1 MDWLDHFRRN
11 HHAMHAIAWEHGVS
25 VPQAA
30 TPAVIRSLARL
41 AAEFQADP
49 SALLR
54 AAAATGDMR
63 MSAALTLACEERLN
77 QGMALD
83 RAVLALGGSRQGPA
97 ARLGRQGLIPALARL
112 WREALIAR
120 AFLRALHQSVEDPVL
135 RQLCQVLL
143 RELAGQLAFIRDT
156 LRRRAAV
163 EGEGARRSYHLMWS
177 LGFQLSGPGFFLHH
191 RRALRALGQSPWRV
205 WQEIGQSF
213 AQSAERILLPGEIRV
228 A

>member
-11 HHAMHAIAWEHGVS
+11 HTALRGISWEHGVA
-25 VPQAA
+25 VPPTA
-30 TPAVIRSLARL
+30 TPAIARSLARL
-41 AAEFQADP
+41 ASEFLADP

-54 AAAATGDMR
+54 AAAATGDTR
-63 MSAALTLACEERLN
+63 LGAALTLACEERFI
-77 QGMALD
+77 QGALLD
-83 RAVLALGGSRQGPA
+83 RAVLALGGSRRAPA
-97 ARLGRQGLIPALARL
+97 PRLGRKGLIPGLARL

-135 RQLCQVLL
+135 RQVCQILL

-156 LRRRAAV
+156 LRRSAAV
-163 EGEGARRSYHLMWS
+163 HGEGARRSYHLMWS
-177 LGFQLSGPGFFLHH
+177 LGFQLSAAGFYLRHG
-191 RRALRALGQSPWRV
+191 RALRALGQSPWRV
-205 WQEIGQSF
+205 WQEISQSF